1 MNLNLC
7 TSKETL
13 KTLRWLL
20 LRTVQSEH
28 SSVLKALLNRSLLYI
43 VITSYSSS
51 QAVRVSK
58 EAFVCGEKG
67 ICF

>member
-28 SSVLKALLNRSLLYI
+28 SSVLKALLNRSPLYI
-43 VITSYSSS
+43 VVTSYSS
-51 QAVRVSK
+51 QAIRVSK